1 MGTFDRYLAGQL
13 LTYFGFFSLVL
24 VAVYWVNR
32 AIGLFDRLIEGG
44 AGLGLFLEFT
54 ALSLPNVIFIVLPV
68 SALVAVLY
76 GINRMSADSEMVVA
90 QTTGLGPWHLA
101 RPVAIFGLIVA
112 LMVTVLAHLLVPASR
127 TALAERGA
135 ALSQDV
141 TARFLKE
148 GEFLHPGDGVTV
160 YVREITEA
168 GELLGLFLQDRR
180 HGETRTSYTAERAL
194 LVRGDAGTRLVM
206 FDGMAQTLTVAD
218 RRIVTVSFEDFA
230 YDLAGLTEGA
240 GDRRRDPRELPTLAL
255 LRGDAAAQA
264 ATGEGPAVLVS
275 EGHIRIV
282 EAIFAFSVPLLAL
295 GCLLQGGYSRLG
307 LWRQIMVAVLL
318 AITLK
323 MLVNAAENA
332 ARDDGALWPLL
343 YVPPGL
349 GLGLSA
355 ALLWRAA
362 VGRRPFARGLPA

>member
-44 AGLGLFLEFT
+44 AGIGLFLEFT
-54 ALSLPNVIFIVLPV
+54 ALALPNVIFIVLPV

-76 GINRMSADSEMVVA
+76 GINRLSADSEMIVA
-90 QTTGLGPWHLA
+90 QTTGLGPWVLA
-101 RPVAIFGLIVA
+101 RPVALFGLIVA
-112 LMVTVLAHLLVPASR
+112 LMVTGLAHVLVPASR

-141 TARFLKE
+141 TARFLTE

-180 HGETRTSYTAERAL
+180 AGETRTSYTAERAL

-218 RRIVTVSFEDFA
+218 RRIVTVRFDDFA
-230 YDLAGLTEGA
+230 YDLADLSEPGGA
-240 GDRRRDPRELPTLAL
+240 RQRDARELPTPDL
-255 LRGDAAAQA
+255 LRADPAAQA
-264 ATGEGPAVLVS
+264 ETGEGPARLLA
-275 EGHIRIV
+275 EGHVRIV
-282 EAIFAFSVPLLAL
+282 EALFAFAVPLLAL

-307 LWRQIMVAVLL
+307 LWRQIMAAVML
-318 AITLK
+318 AIVLR
-323 MLVNAAENA
+323 MLINVAENA
-332 ARDDGALWPLL
+332 AREDAALWPLL
-343 YVPPGL
+343 YLSPLL
-349 GLGLSA
+349 GLVLSA
-355 ALLWRAA
+355 ALLARATLGA
-362 VGRRPFARGLPA
+362 RPFRRGVAA